1 MECLAMPFN
10 ALEFPFNLPATFP
23 SLLLP
28 LACFPQ
34 LPLSCSFYFLLLHLP
49 PAPSLL
55 RPLLTLLPVFFLPS
69 SSFTFFF
76 VLLVYVISKMDYVLL
91 SVSLPLHLSP
101 SLSLSVLLL
110 VLFTDVAV
118 AVAAN
123 VDVDVVCIV
132 PTSFWAKLFV
142 PKNMF
147 RVAFSVCQRGNP
159 PAHWSSQSRQSSP
172 APLCT
177 PFHCLGTPCSSTYGS
192 ASNFT
197 L

>member
-1 MECLAMPFN
+1 
-10 ALEFPFNLPATFP
+10 
-23 SLLLP
+23 
-28 LACFPQ
+28 
-34 LPLSCSFYFLLLHLP
+34 
-49 PAPSLL
+49 
-55 RPLLTLLPVFFLPS
+55 
-69 SSFTFFF
+69 
-76 VLLVYVISKMDYVLL
+76 MDYVLL
-91 SVSLPLHLSP
+91 SVSLPLHLSF
-101 SLSLSVLLL
+101 SFSVLLL

-177 PFHCLGTPCSSTYGS
+177 PLAHSCTALAPPV
-192 ASNFT
+192 
-197 L
+197 